1 MVPSMTMKKNPNFA
15 QDLMMCTLDQIVP
28 DDHLVRKLEAAIDWN
43 FIYDLVEPSMTMK
56 KNPNFAQDLMMCTLD
71 QIVPDDHLVR
81 KLEAA
86 IDWNFI
92 YDLVEDKYSK
102 TGRPSVDPVVL
113 FKILFLNII
122 LGNNSIR
129 RTCRD
134 IQTDAA
140 LRWFLKYSKT
150 GRPSVDPVVLFKIL
164 FLNII
169 LGNNSI
175 RRTCRDIQTDAALRW
190 FLGLNFTD
198 PVPNYSD
205 WSQNYIRRYK
215 GTDVCDQI
223 FSHILQE
230 CDKQGFLKLGLN
242 FTDPVP
248 NYSDWSQNYIRRYKG
263 TDVCDQIF
271 SHILQECDKQG
282 FLKLDTLFIDS
293 THQKASA
300 NKNKYRD
307 AITEQVKKYLDDELR
322 DEINEIREEDGKK
335 PFETVKKKSS
345 PSMKRPEKK

>member
-1 MVPSMTMKKNPNFA
+1 MV
-15 QDLMMCTLDQIVP
+15 
-28 DDHLVRKLEAAIDWN
+28 
-43 FIYDLVEPSMTMK
+43 PSMTMK

-140 LRWFLKYSKT
+140 LRWF
-150 GRPSVDPVVLFKIL
+150 
-164 FLNII
+164 
-169 LGNNSI
+169 
-175 RRTCRDIQTDAALRW
+175 
-190 FLGLNFTD
+190 
-198 PVPNYSD
+198 
-205 WSQNYIRRYK
+205 
-215 GTDVCDQI
+215 
-223 FSHILQE
+223 
-230 CDKQGFLKLGLN
+230 LGLN